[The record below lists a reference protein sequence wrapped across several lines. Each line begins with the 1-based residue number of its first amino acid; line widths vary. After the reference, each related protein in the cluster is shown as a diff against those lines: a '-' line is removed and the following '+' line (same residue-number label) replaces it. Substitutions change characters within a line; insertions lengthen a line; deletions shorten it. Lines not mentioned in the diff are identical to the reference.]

1 MMKKL
6 KEIVQIRFG
15 VNGKASVDCDISYIQ
30 GKDFDAN
37 GQLNNKERFFTP
49 ANNITERDYLI
60 GGEIL
65 FSGKGSRNYAVVW
78 NGEIDN
84 AVASSKFYVLTLISN
99 EILPEFLVWYL
110 NSDPVQTKLRIIAKG
125 ATISNIPKRE
135 LQEVKIWT
143 PDVKKQKLIVNIDKL
158 RKKEKIVRKKI
169 SVRND
174 ILIRE
179 ILSNQIKL
187 K

>member
-1 MMKKL
+1 MKKL
-6 KEIVQIRFG
+6 KELVIIRFG
-15 VNGKASVDCDISYIQ
+15 INGKASVDGEISYIQ
-30 GKDFDAN
+30 GKDFDAY
-37 GQLNNKERFFTP
+37 GRLNNKEIFLTP
-49 ANNITERDYLI
+49 ANTVSERDYLI

-84 AVASSKFYVLTLISN
+84 AVASSTFYVLTLISN
-99 EILPEFLVWYL
+99 EIIPDFLVWYL
-110 NSDPVQTKLRIIAKG
+110 NSDPVQAKLKIIAKG

-135 LQEVKIWT
+135 LQEVKIWI
-143 PDVKKQKLIVNIDKL
+143 PEIKKQKIIITIDKL
-158 RKKEKIVRKKI
+158 RKKENILQKEISNKK
-169 SVRND
+169 D
-174 ILIRE
+174 LLIRK